1 MDEPQ
6 RTVADPSEA
15 TVNGAPAATTLDALA
30 WEALLAQGEALERRS
45 ESTAAR
51 DAYELAVWRIR
62 EAPSPGRASSVMR
75 WIARTWQLEANY
87 EAALDCLTAAEA
99 IAEAGGDTVS
109 RGHALNMRGVVHW
122 QRGELDIAQ
131 ELYRRALDV
140 ARAASDARL
149 AATTAQNLGVVANVR
164 GDYDAALRYYDAS
177 LSSYRSLGLARDI
190 CIVLNNLGRLHTER
204 SDWPAAERAFQEA
217 LHIAA
222 ALGEIATWSMIELNA
237 ADMWV
242 RRGSF
247 DLASEGCRRAVSL
260 DRGSDTAVLGEAEK
274 ILGVIARERGD
285 LSQAEKHFTRAMELA
300 RTREDVLLQAQVA
313 KETAELYR
321 QQDRNRELLSS
332 LNSAHRLF
340 SQLRAKHAVADV
352 DQLTRRLESEFLAVV
367 LRWGESIEAKD
378 QYTQGHCERVADL
391 ACALARRAGVESR
404 AMFWFRVGALLHDVG
419 KLVIVP
425 EILNK
430 PGKLTSDEWSLMREH
445 TLAGV
450 SMLQD
455 VDFPHDVLPM
465 VRSHHENW
473 DGTGYPDGLAA
484 SQIPLWARIVCIA
497 DVYDALTSE
506 RSYKRGLPHEEALEV
521 MRRDVGRQFD
531 PDLFDLFDE
540 ITREAPP
547 PPRTAPRPE
556 RPATTAPREA
566 EARDELTGLLLRRS
580 FLSALERALES
591 ATPERPT
598 SLLVLDVDHFKLV
611 NDTFGHLQGDDVLR
625 AVADSIRSVV
635 RTGDIVGRYAG
646 DEFVVLLPSTTTD
659 EAMELARRLCR
670 EVEGRRLAMRERRE
684 GTIGVTLSIGVAIG
698 PSGSRPVR
706 GALCRGGPKRCYEAK
721 RAGRNGACAARDL
734 DRDARAPSLNFER
747 FVGRVRE
754 LRRLIEGL
762 ERSVAGSPCVMAL
775 AGEAG
780 IGKTTLLR
788 QLRPEV
794 RLRGGALLMGRC
806 VEADVKPPYGAWAEV
821 VEQVDAL
828 GAVPPREWR
837 ELPRLVPAMSK
848 GQTVPEASGSRYALL
863 AELAEYLRL
872 ASAFVPLTIV
882 LDDMQWADG
891 STWDA
896 LEYVLHQLEHERMM
910 ICLTIRAEDSGPITD
925 RRRRLARD
933 ERFSEV
939 VVQRLSEADV
949 RQWIEVIFHQGD
961 GDQDFP
967 RFLHRYTEGNP
978 LLVVHVL
985 RSLQEDGGIWFTGKR
1000 WEWKPNPE
1008 LRLPTAITDLIAR
1021 RLDKVSET
1029 ARQQLALAAVIGRS
1043 FDVDTWL
1050 VASGESEDVLLDAVD
1065 EALKANVIEAVGTSD
1080 SEQFTFTHGL
1090 IADAVQR
1097 SVNTRRLRRMHERVA
1112 EAFVARRPN
1121 ALAEIAAH
1129 YDAAGVHEAAFT
1141 YALSAAEQAVAVYAH
1156 DEAAASFLVAQ
1167 RHAPSVAEANRARFR
1182 HAQSLEL
1189 AGKYEEAE
1197 AICDVITADA
1207 VASGEPGS
1215 MLPVR
1220 RLRERLR
1227 ILRGQPLES
1236 TRDACEALL
1245 REARSNGELAEEVA
1259 LLNMLCHT
1267 HFLMG
1272 DAQTARTLARASV
1285 EAAERLDD
1293 RRPLADSLMRLAS
1306 TLLDGDTSEARECY
1320 ARALRT
1326 VEALGDFIAQARC
1339 RVNLGIAL
1347 AKLGDAEGAMREYRS
1362 ALELARRTHAPDIA
1376 GLAALNLGVLQ
1387 LNVGRY
1393 EEADACFSEAMRR
1406 FRLVHNEPHRLAAT
1420 YNLAKLAHE
1429 RQDYERARE
1438 LYMDVS
1444 SLAGTIGRRDLEIG
1458 ARAGQGL
1465 VGLAIGRVDEAK
1477 ACLRTAQA
1485 LSTERG
1491 DWWFQGRDALAAL
1504 QVRVALRDGEH
1515 DVAERVF
1522 AQELQL
1528 ADRNNWFSAA
1538 WLVAEVAA
1546 PFASAGLRIAEPHV
1560 AAFAARLSEGD
1571 FAPLAAR
1578 YHALLERDTA
1588 T

>member
-1 MDEPQ
+1 MTTTP
-6 RTVADPSEA
+6 PS
-15 TVNGAPAATTLDALA
+15 G
-30 WEALLAQGEALERRS
+30 
-45 ESTAAR
+45 
-51 DAYELAVWRIR
+51 
-62 EAPSPGRASSVMR
+62 
-75 WIARTWQLEANY
+75 
-87 EAALDCLTAAEA
+87 
-99 IAEAGGDTVS
+99 
-109 RGHALNMRGVVHW
+109 
-122 QRGELDIAQ
+122 
-131 ELYRRALDV
+131 
-140 ARAASDARL
+140 
-149 AATTAQNLGVVANVR
+149 TTAPV
-164 GDYDAALRYYDAS
+164 
-177 LSSYRSLGLARDI
+177 SSYRSLGLARDI
-190 CIVLNNLGRLHTER
+190 CIVLNNLGRLHGTLGL
-204 SDWPAAERAFQEA
+204 AGGAAFQEA
-217 LHIAA
+217 LHLAA
-222 ALGEIATWSMIELNA
+222 ALGEIATWSMVELNA

-260 DRGSDTAVLGEAEK
+260 DRGSDSAVLGEAEK
-274 ILGVIARERGD
+274 ILGVIARERGELD
-285 LSQAEKHFTRAMELA
+285 DAERRFARAMELA
-300 RTREDVLLQAQVA
+300 RQREDVLLQAQIA

-321 QQDRNRELLSS
+321 QQGRNRELLSS

-340 SQLRAKHAVADV
+340 SQLRSKQGMADV
-352 DQLTRRLESEFLAVV
+352 DQLTRRLEGEFLAVV

-391 ACALARRAGVESR
+391 ACALAQRAGVDDR

-430 PGKLTSDEWSLMREH
+430 PDKLTADEWSLMREH

-450 SMLQD
+450 RMLED

-473 DGTGYPDGLAA
+473 DGSGYPDGLAA
-484 SQIPLWARIVCIA
+484 SQIPQWARIVCIA

-531 PDLFDLFDE
+531 PELFELFDE
-540 ITREAPP
+540 MTREAPP
-547 PPRTAPRPE
+547 PPRTAPRTE
-556 RPATTAPREA
+556 KLATPGPRDQES
-566 EARDELTGLLLRRS
+566 RDELTGLLLRRS
-580 FLSALERALES
+580 FLSALERTLET
-591 ATPERPT
+591 ATSDRPV
-598 SLLVLDVDHFKLV
+598 SLLVIDVDHFKLV

-625 AVADSIRSVV
+625 AVADAIRHVV
-635 RTGDIVGRYAG
+635 RTGDLVGRYAG
-646 DEFVVLLPSTTTD
+646 DEFVVLLPSTPTD
-659 EAMELARRLCR
+659 EAMEIARRLCS
-670 EVEGRRLAMRERRE
+670 EVERRRLATRERRD
-684 GTIGVTLSIGVAIG
+684 GTIGVTLSIGVATAPG
-698 PSGSRPVR
+698 EGETSEGLFGEADR
-706 GALCRGGPKRCYEAK
+706 ALYETKR
-721 RAGRNGACAARDL
+721 RGRNGAVAARDL
-734 DRDARAPSLNFER
+734 DREASAPSLNFER

-762 ERSVAGSPCVMAL
+762 ERSVAGTPCVVAL
-775 AGEAG
+775 VGEAG

-821 VEQVDAL
+821 VEQVASL
-828 GAVPPREWR
+828 GVMPPREWR
-837 ELPRLVPAMSK
+837 ELPRLVPSMA
-848 GQTVPEASGSRYALL
+848 TERTTDAPGSRYALL

-882 LDDMQWADG
+882 LDDMQWADA

-939 VVQRLSEADV
+939 AVQRLSEADV
-949 RQWIEVIFHQGD
+949 RQWIDVIFHQVEGES
-961 GDQDFP
+961 DFP
-967 RFLHRYTEGNP
+967 RFLHGYTEGNP

-985 RSLQEDGGIWFTGKR
+985 RSLQEDGGISFNGKR

-1008 LRLPTAITDLIAR
+1008 LRLPTAISDLVAR
-1021 RLDKVSET
+1021 RLDRVSEP

-1050 VASGESEDVLLDAVD
+1050 TATGESEDVLLDAVD
-1065 EALKANVIEAVGTSD
+1065 EALKANVIEAVGTKD

-1097 SVNTRRLRRMHERVA
+1097 VVNPRRLRRMHERVA
-1112 EAFVARRPN
+1112 EALVVRRPN

-1129 YDAAGVHEAAFT
+1129 FDAAGVHEAAFR
-1141 YALSAAEQAVAVYAH
+1141 YALSAAEQAATVYAH

-1167 RHAPSVAEANRARFR
+1167 RHAPSVAEANRARLR

-1197 AICDVITADA
+1197 AICDVITADS
-1207 VASGEPGS
+1207 VTSGEQTS
-1215 MLPVR
+1215 LLPVR

-1227 ILRGQPLES
+1227 ILRGQQLEA

-1245 REARSNGELAEEVA
+1245 REARQREELTEEVA

-1272 DAQTARTLARASV
+1272 DAVTARALAQESV
-1285 EAAERLDD
+1285 EVAERLED

-1306 TLLDGDTSEARECY
+1306 TLLSGDTAEARSCY

-1326 VEALGDFIAQARC
+1326 VEALGDLVAQARC

-1347 AKLGDAEGAMREYRS
+1347 AKLGDAESAMREYRS
-1362 ALELARRTHAPDIA
+1362 ALELARRTHSPDIA

-1438 LYMDVS
+1438 LYHDVS
-1444 SLAGTIGRRDLEIG
+1444 VLATTIGRRDVEIG

-1465 VGLAIGRVDEAK
+1465 VALNSNRLDDART
-1477 ACLRTAQA
+1477 CLRTAQA
-1485 LSTERG
+1485 LAAERG
-1491 DWWFQGRDALAAL
+1491 DRWFQGAKRWRLFRCVWPYAM
-1504 QVRVALRDGEH
+1504 
-1515 DVAERVF
+1515 
-1522 AQELQL
+1522 
-1528 ADRNNWFSAA
+1528 
-1538 WLVAEVAA
+1538 
-1546 PFASAGLRIAEPHV
+1546 ASTHRHRPC
-1560 AAFAARLSEGD
+1560 S
-1571 FAPLAAR
+1571 P
-1578 YHALLERDTA
+1578 TS
-1588 T
+1588 